1 MSNTELTAVDPWETG
16 QLGLEKSHAVAAPES
31 IEAEVDNALAMQ
43 LISIRLPKDLIEDLK
58 LIAKKEGLG
67 YQPLIRRL
75 LVRFAAA
82 EMRNI
87 ALQSESPDQPLEDLA
102 RAIA

>member
-1 MSNTELTAVDPWETG
+1 MSHVELSAVDPWETG
-16 QLGLEKSHAVAAPES
+16 QLGLDKKCAVAAPES
-31 IEAEVDNALAMQ
+31 VETEVDNALAMQ

-75 LVRFAAA
+75 LVRFATA
-82 EMRNI
+82 EMRNM
-87 ALQSESPDQPLEDLA
+87 ALQNESPDQPIEDLG